1 MQGTKLEQQLDGV
14 FQTLGETDDLC
25 RMLARDWSI
34 YQNFL
39 EEQKLLPEQAEDIPQ
54 SSFSMFVRR
63 CEAQQTDDESM
74 HLVLASVRVV
84 LLELGHHIDTLSALS
99 APLKRKRLSNGKDGH
114 YRFALTRAA
123 DPEPVTDTNS
133 GPVCSR
139 RYRKWTGPA
148 GPSSPTARGER
159 PRLSKG
165 QSTRHP
171 DLILANTKPP
181 GSSRL
186 NPLHHKEQQHDRQ
199 RRYPPLDQPEPGPGL
214 ERPGSPFTDRRTSH
228 VRGYTPPGR

>member
-14 FQTLGETDDLC
+14 FQTLGATDDLC
-25 RMLARDWSI
+25 RMLARDWGI

-133 GPVCSR
+133 GPVSAAPEHAVVAVIAN
-139 RYRKWTGPA
+139 GQD
-148 GPSSPTARGER
+148 
-159 PRLSKG
+159 PRD
-165 QSTRHP
+165 RHH
-171 DLILANTKPP
+171 PP
-181 GSSRL
+181 REVNDPGFQRD
-186 NPLHHKEQQHDRQ
+186 NP
-199 RRYPPLDQPEPGPGL
+199 
-214 ERPGSPFTDRRTSH
+214 H
-228 VRGYTPPGR
+228 VIQT